1 MQHFQGADLRENSS
15 KKGEKSFAEGGRL
28 IALSPVFF
36 VTRARKVIEKLLSRH
51 AGLVLEDIVFLE
63 APGNARGFGK
73 KLADSVTVG
82 TEHLFFVSKNGFQI
96 QTVGFLKGLL

>member
-1 MQHFQGADLRENSS
+1 L
-15 KKGEKSFAEGGRL
+15 
-28 IALSPVFF
+28 
-36 VTRARKVIEKLLSRH
+36 VTRARKVTEKLLSHH

-82 TEHLFFVSKNGFQI
+82 TEHLFFVS
-96 QTVGFLKGLL
+96 